1 MWVIQEN
8 IKSTRFVGFVLWYR
22 NIAALSSCLAAH
34 VASPHPLEMLRRLR
48 PINPD
53 FVRLSSIPIDRNSAK
68 PRKNFSARILY
79 DVTQRWFFFT
89 LRDIPK
95 NYHVGFKE
103 HNTLILSY

>member
-1 MWVIQEN
+1 M
-8 IKSTRFVGFVLWYR
+8 
-22 NIAALSSCLAAH
+22 SSCLAAH
-34 VASPHPLEMLRRLR
+34 VTSPHPLEISRRLR

-68 PRKNFSARILY
+68 PRRNFSARILC
-79 DVTQRWFFFT
+79 DVTQRCFFFA

-103 HNTLILSY
+103 NNTLILSY